1 MAHTATWILVADG
14 ARAQFYRSE
23 DGCLTPAVNHDLAVP
38 TRAHVR
44 DVETD
49 RPGRAFDSAGQG
61 RHAMEP
67 PTPWKDH
74 EKHLLAKAV
83 AGELKRAV
91 GSHEMERLVVVAA
104 PAMMGDLRAV
114 LDPDVKRC
122 VVAEVEK
129 DYTHLPLP
137 ELTAHLGKLLGA

>member
-23 DGCLTPAVNHDLAVP
+23 NGGLTPAVNHDLAVP

-44 DVETD
+44 DVQTD
-49 RPGRAFDSAGQG
+49 RPGRAFDTAGQG

-74 EKHLLAKAV
+74 EKQLLAKAV
-83 AGELKRAV
+83 ADELKRAV
-91 GSHEMERLVVVAA
+91 SHHELDRLVVVAA
-104 PAMMGDLRAV
+104 PEMMGDLRAV
-114 LDPDVKRC
+114 FDPMVERR

-129 DYTHLPLP
+129 DFTHLPLP
-137 ELTAHLGKLLGA
+137 ELSARIGKILGA